1 MIPDLPE
8 PPAPTRRPYRP
19 PIGIPVPGEPRARAA
34 VVSVALHALLFLAVV
49 APTLFISSRL
59 VDATQQGAGGPGPV
73 GGGGG
78 GNRGDGRRERLPYVQ
93 ERLDYLQVQPPEP
106 VPKTKEEIPTPK
118 IEPPKPAP
126 PPPPVEETPA
136 PVPPPVTAT
145 ADSSGGA
152 GTGTSTGTGS
162 DGSAG
167 DGPGRGGGV
176 GSGVGTGR
184 GSGSGP
190 GRGGGEGDIYP
201 PTVVALPILPLPI
214 PSKVRPYKMVARF
227 EVDEQGNATLLDFNP
242 SRDSGY
248 NKRIREMLAE
258 IRFRPAVG
266 MDGRP
271 VRAIA
276 VVTAEAM

>member
-1 MIPDLPE
+1 MHPDLPDT
-8 PPAPTRRPYRP
+8 PTPQRRPYRP
-19 PIGIPVPGEPRARAA
+19 PIGIPTVGEPRARATI
-34 VVSVALHALLFLAVV
+34 VSVALHALLFLAVV
-49 APTLFISSRL
+49 APTLFISARL
-59 VDATQQGAGGPGPV
+59 VDATQRGAGGPGPV

-78 GNRGDGRRERLPYVQ
+78 GDRGDGRRERLPYVQ
-93 ERLDYLQVQPPEP
+93 ERLDYLQVQAPPP
-106 VPKTKEEIPTPK
+106 VPKQKEETPK
-118 IEPPKPAP
+118 PEIAPPKPP

-136 PVPPPVTAT
+136 PTPPPAVAT
-145 ADSSGGA
+145 ADSLGGA

-184 GSGSGP
+184 GSSTGP
-190 GRGGGEGDIYP
+190 GRGGGDGDVYP

-227 EVDEQGNATLLDFNP
+227 EVDEDGNAKLLEFNP